1 MRGSTM
7 PNEQRG
13 ARPTDT
19 LKEKSTRE
27 RRVEAIKKTL
37 VPAVVGTVAGVGA
50 GASLGVAKGLVVPF
64 LFLLVACVYIQKLI
78 FPLVGVDP
86 RELETK
92 DWAYIVFMTFDFLF
106 VSWAIY
112 LNSP

>member
-1 MRGSTM
+1 M
-7 PNEQRG
+7 PNEERM
-13 ARPTDT
+13 ARSTDT
-19 LKEKSTRE
+19 LREKSTKE

-50 GASLGVAKGLVVPF
+50 GALLGVAEGLVVPF
-64 LFLLVACVYIQKLI
+64 LFLLVACVYIQKFI

-112 LNSP
+112 LNAP

>member
-1 MRGSTM
+1 M